1 MQTPLDDYDP
11 DTSQPKA
18 SSSKMSHARTA
29 GKGKSPLH
37 IALET
42 VLAVERAKVLTGPS
56 DCVGV
61 LVYNVDSSKAPV
73 IKLPASLGGL
83 LLENFGEGTVL
94 FQPMRQISAE
104 EIKRIKDF
112 VEEANE
118 ELGKQSDKL
127 AAGERR
133 SQPSTISQQF
143 PPLSVESPIDVADVF
158 ECCNHV
164 FRDLGKTIIGAK
176 RVLLITNNDRP
187 ELELGQGDRDLSIDP
202 REPARTR
209 FRDLASFGVS
219 VMPFFIPQPGKDFDD
234 ERYWNDV
241 LDRPDPEEG
250 DGDADVDDDANG
262 GAMNLHR
269 NNKVIAADGL
279 DKLQSLMEERLL
291 RSGTKRALFRV
302 PLRLGGGIEIGVTGY
317 SLIASVQRPT
327 YKYYDMSRRQPE
339 EVKVKT
345 SFTSAMTGAALEPG
359 QIGFAYSFGK
369 SDAPTS
375 LQDNYWA
382 EDKKE
387 GAGTEEEEQEE
398 EDDDDD
404 DVAAAAQSKGGK
416 SAPPTIRTRIT
427 FTESEIRQFKT
438 LDLEPQIKI
447 LGFQDP
453 SALRFEHNVKHSVF
467 VYPDESAFVGS
478 TRTFAALLAVC
489 AKRNRH
495 AVALALLRRNATPIY
510 CCLIPQPE
518 TYGEDGSQDKPPG
531 FHLVPLPFADDI
543 RDRPDKID
551 PTFAKCTEE
560 QKVAMTEVTKKLRLR
575 GNGYQSQSYP
585 NPGECCTSSVE
596 SKCVGADAP
605 LFSSALQYFY
615 AKLQSL
621 AFAEDSF
628 DPNQTEDK
636 TLPQVDKMHQVR
648 EKPGPGMHTEGGPL
662 IPFAFLLRRS
672 AARP

>member
-1 MQTPLDDYDP
+1 MTERNLEADPFFAQFKESSRDHVLFCIDGSSAMQTPLDDYDP
-11 DTSQPKA
+11 SAATLPQG
-18 SSSKMSHARTA
+18 SSSKPSQIHLRTA

-73 IKLPASLGGL
+73 IQLPSSLGGT
-83 LLENFGEGTVL
+83 LLENFREGTVL
-94 FQPMRQISAE
+94 YQPMRQISAE

-118 ELGKQSDKL
+118 ELAKQSSKL
-127 AAGERR
+127 AAGEQR
-133 SQPSTISQQF
+133 SQPSTLSHQF
-143 PPLSVESPIDVADVF
+143 PPLPVDSPIDMADVF

-164 FRDLGKTIIGAK
+164 FRDLGKTIVGAK

-187 ELELGQGDRDLSIDP
+187 ELELSQTDRDLRVDP

-219 VMPFFIPQPGKDFDD
+219 VLPFFIPQPGKAFDD

-250 DGDADVDDDANG
+250 EEDDSQGDAT
-262 GAMNLHR
+262 NLHR
-269 NNKVIAADGL
+269 NNKAIAADGL

-302 PLRLGGGIEIGVTGY
+302 PLRFGGGIEIGVTGY

-345 SFTSAMTGAALEPG
+345 SFTSAVTGAALEPG

-369 SDAPTS
+369 SDVPTS

-382 EDKKE
+382 DDSKKAA
-387 GAGTEEEEQEE
+387 GAAADESEEEEEEEQQQ
-398 EDDDDD
+398 DG
-404 DVAAAAQSKGGK
+404 APGGGGSKGVGK
-416 SAPPTIRTRIT
+416 SSAAKSASTTIRTRIT

-438 LDLEPQIKI
+438 LDLEPQIKV

-453 SALRFEHNVKHSVF
+453 SWLRFEHNVKHSVF
-467 VYPDESAFVGS
+467 VYPDESAFTGS

-531 FHLVPLPFADDI
+531 FHLIPLPFADDI

-551 PTFAKCTEE
+551 PTFAKCNEE
-560 QKVAMTEVTKKLRLR
+560 QKMAMTEVTKKLRLR
-575 GNGYQSQSYP
+575 GSGYQAQSYP
-585 NPGECCTSSVE
+585 NPGERPC
-596 SKCVGADAP
+596 GA
-605 LFSSALQYFY
+605 
-615 AKLQSL
+615 
-621 AFAEDSF
+621 
-628 DPNQTEDK
+628 T
-636 TLPQVDKMHQVR
+636 V
-648 EKPGPGMHTEGGPL
+648 
-662 IPFAFLLRRS
+662 
-672 AARP
+672 